1 MHSTDGIFATET
13 ESWGGSKTTQ
23 TTSSRTTQQDGS
35 SALTFAYINNC
46 SVKIDPNNQGITL
59 FELFVTIDYTAAAAG
74 ATVHSVNTVAEA
86 NIATIKGVAHAN
98 IAEVNTSATTT
109 TLRALS
115 SGLGGG
121 VRSIRLTNTHAS
133 TAVMVSLFLEDGSS
147 NKSYIVKTDIPSQ
160 TTLLLTEGLTYNTEV
175 LSLKI
180 TTTAGGLG
188 TTTPLSVIIK

>member
-1 MHSTDGIFATET
+1 MPTVVLRPTSTTSATGWPSNPIVAASDDDETTSIIQNQVSCDWTAVLEDLDSGLSGATINSFTISAIAKGGRAGAASADLSLLHSTDGIFATET

-86 NIATIKGVAHAN
+86 NIAAIKGVAHAN
-98 IAEVNTSATTT
+98 IAEVNTVT
-109 TLRALS
+109 
-115 SGLGGG
+115 
-121 VRSIRLTNTHAS
+121 
-133 TAVMVSLFLEDGSS
+133 FD
-147 NKSYIVKTDIPSQ
+147 
-160 TTLLLTEGLTYNTEV
+160 
-175 LSLKI
+175 
-180 TTTAGGLG
+180 
-188 TTTPLSVIIK
+188 